1 MKYEF
6 IFIIHISESF
16 PRQLEKWI
24 ENVQVLEKGDP
35 KKVHGRVTI
44 CRLTKFFSSDETLV
58 SSCTL
63 CTATWHLPC
72 DPEAKRS
79 REIYAMDLLRYK
91 SIYVTMKRNPGL

>member
-6 IFIIHISESF
+6 IFIIHTSESF

-63 CTATWHLPC
+63 CTATCIFPVILKLRGV
-72 DPEAKRS
+72 ERS
-79 REIYAMDLLRYK
+79 MQWTF
-91 SIYVTMKRNPGL
+91 SVTNPSM